1 MHCSNYM
8 YIGLG
13 IESLFALF
21 CFNFS
26 PGSNVITNSMDTLTL
41 SWPISLHSHKP
52 PGPHCFEPFTCNVYR
67 SFQPQNM
74 HMCKQFLGRFPQLKC
89 SLRIKLTFGS
99 YDFSFKMKMNSKSK
113 RFSYLGKLNTRKDC
127 SSIARTRWRAAAASQ
142 LHRRTRYRAAAA
154 SHAINTL
161 WPRAP
166 NTFCVTWLQ
175 INISQKFSI
184 PPTTVSYV
192 IGKGTVYA
200 FEWYHSQH
208 ERA

>member
-1 MHCSNYM
+1 MRLETT
-8 YIGLG
+8 I
-13 IESLFALF
+13 
-21 CFNFS
+21 
-26 PGSNVITNSMDTLTL
+26 LTL

-74 HMCKQFLGRFPQLKC
+74 HMCKQFLGKDSTAEMFFENQTYLWFVWFFLQNENELK
-89 SLRIKLTFGS
+89 IKEIFLPWKAKHTG
-99 YDFSFKMKMNSKSK
+99 
-113 RFSYLGKLNTRKDC
+113 KDC
-127 SSIARTRWRAAAASQ
+127 SSIACTRWRAAAASQ

-175 INISQKFSI
+175 INISQKIFNTTHYSI
-184 PPTTVSYV
+184 IRHRKGHCIRFRMIPLSTREGLGTKKSY
-192 IGKGTVYA
+192 GRS
-200 FEWYHSQH
+200 E
-208 ERA
+208 